1 MPEQKQKPVHL
12 PDLVIKEFR
21 GIKDLSLPRLGR
33 VTLFGGRNSVGKTTV
48 LEAVQVFAA
57 RGRFSVLRELLE
69 GRDEFEANP
78 NDEDRD
84 VVPDFLALFH
94 GWDISKRSAISIG
107 RCKGANR
114 LTIKVA
120 APSDEEAEELAR
132 IRPELSEEEVWRP
145 KITFGKRQQ
154 TFPWLFSASGQRFN
168 LPMRRRPEP
177 VEMPAAIKCES
188 LGPGLLGNDDMARL
202 WDNIAATDDEARAA
216 KALSLIFGSRVNRI
230 RVIGDRRSKFRGR
243 RLSFGGGSRRVVIRL
258 DGYEHRVPLK
268 SLGDGAS
275 RLFGTAL
282 ALAQC
287 RDGILVIDEAENGI
301 HHSVQVDFWRMVL
314 QTARE
319 CNVQVFATTHSKDC
333 INGFARA
340 TSEIEGSEGMYVR
353 LEQNEGQVRAIT
365 YSESEL
371 LTVAEQNI
379 EAR

>member
-1 MPEQKQKPVHL
+1 MPEQKPKPVHL

-48 LEAVQVFAA
+48 LEAIQVFAA
-57 RGRFSVLRELLE
+57 RGRFSILRELLE
-69 GRDEFEANP
+69 GRDEFEATSD
-78 NDEDRD
+78 DEDRD
-84 VVPDFLALFH
+84 VAPDFLALFH

-114 LTIKVA
+114 LTIEVA

-132 IRPELSEEEVWRP
+132 IRPELSEEEVWWPRI
-145 KITFGKRQQ
+145 KFGKRQQ
-154 TFPWLFSASGQRFN
+154 TLPWLFSASGRRFN
-168 LPMRRRPEP
+168 FSKKTRLES

-188 LGPGLLGNDDMARL
+188 LGPDLLENDDMARL
-202 WDNIAATDDEARAA
+202 WDNIAATDDEVRAA
-216 KALSLIFGSRVNRI
+216 KALSLIFGSKINRI
-230 RVIGDRRSKFRGR
+230 RVIGERRAKFGR
-243 RLSFGGGSRRVVIRL
+243 LGFGRDSRRVVIRL
-258 DGYEHRVPLK
+258 DDYEHRVPLK

-282 ALAQC
+282 ALARC
-287 RDGILVIDEAENGI
+287 RDGILVMDEAENGI

-314 QTARE
+314 QTAHE

-333 INGFARA
+333 INGFAQA
-340 TSEIEGSEGMYVR
+340 ASEIKESEGVYVR
-353 LEQNEGQVRAIT
+353 LESDEGRTRAIT

-371 LTVAEQNI
+371 LTVAEQGI